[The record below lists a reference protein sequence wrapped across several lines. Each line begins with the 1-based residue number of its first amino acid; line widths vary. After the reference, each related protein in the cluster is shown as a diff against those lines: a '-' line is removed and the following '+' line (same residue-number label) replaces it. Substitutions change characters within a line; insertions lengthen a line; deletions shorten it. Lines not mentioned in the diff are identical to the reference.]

1 MLGIVFLSSALR
13 EKGLPQD
20 FLGFVHLDDESD
32 LLCQSRMC
40 GHPRSNGRFPKFGE
54 IGLAPESWVP
64 GSSARFNRTECGS
77 EIECRR
83 VKTFSLLAAAGGS
96 SIKGYF
102 PMKILVA
109 DKISPK
115 GVAYLRQ
122 QPGFEV
128 IEAYGSSP
136 EKILELVKDVHA
148 IAVRSE
154 TKITRAVL
162 EAAPLLKVVGRAGVG
177 VDNVDVDAA
186 TERGVVVMNT
196 PAGNTV
202 ATAELTFTHIL
213 CGARPVAQAAASMKT
228 GQWDRKSFS
237 GIELFKKTLG
247 VVGLGRIG
255 GEVAKR
261 AQAFG
266 MTVLAYDPYLSPARA
281 KAMQVE
287 SVTLDE
293 LLAKSDYITVHM
305 PMTDDTH
312 HMIDEAAFEKCKKG
326 LRIFNCARGGII
338 KETAL
343 IAALKSGKVAAA
355 GLDVFEE
362 EPLAKESELRS
373 LPNVVLTPHL
383 GASTTEAQEAVGIE
397 VAEQIADLLVSGAVR
412 NAVNLPSVD
421 AATAKMLAPYID
433 LGAKLGTLVQQI
445 APQQIATLRI
455 VYAGKIVDI
464 DANAITRSIERG
476 FLRRISEDVNTV
488 NAPFVLQRLGI
499 QAEVVKS
506 NVACDYAELITVEA
520 VTATGELFSASG
532 TLIGKTNE
540 PRIVGINGREVE
552 VAAEG
557 KLLVLEN
564 VDQPGMVGAVGT
576 LLGKDKVNIADMSLS
591 RLTPGG
597 TAYMVVR
604 VDNEPSEA
612 ARKEIKGNPAIKQ
625 AKFIQL

>member
-1 MLGIVFLSSALR
+1 MRERVLTMKGEDEGSNERRGQGDLSVGRLR
-13 EKGLPQD
+13 ESVFAGWKI
-20 FLGFVHLDDESD
+20 SAD
-32 LLCQSRMC
+32 LA
-40 GHPRSNGRFPKFGE
+40 GGT
-54 IGLAPESWVP
+54 
-64 GSSARFNRTECGS
+64 SA
-77 EIECRR
+77 
-83 VKTFSLLAAAGGS
+83 TFSLLAGARGS
-96 SIKGYF
+96 SLAGYL

-122 QPGFEV
+122 QEGFEV

-136 EKILELVKDVHA
+136 EKVLELVKDVHA

-213 CGARPVAQAAASMKT
+213 CGARPVSQAAASMKA

-287 SVTLDE
+287 PVTLDE

-312 HMIDEAAFEKCKKG
+312 HMIGEAAFEKCKKG

-355 GLDVFEE
+355 GLDVFED
-362 EPLAKESELRS
+362 EPLAKDSELRS

-421 AATAKMLAPYID
+421 AATAKLLAPYLD
-433 LGAKLGTLVQQI
+433 LGTKLGTLVQQI
-445 APQQIATLRI
+445 ATQQVATLRI
-455 VYAGKIVDI
+455 TYAGKIVDL

-506 NVACDYAELITVEA
+506 STPCNYAELITVEA
-520 VTATGELFSASG
+520 VAASGEVFGASG
-532 TLIGKTNE
+532 TLMGKTNE

-564 VDQPGMVGAVGT
+564 LDQPGMVGSVGT

-604 VDNEPSEA
+604 VDTEPSEA
-612 ARKEIKGNPAIKQ
+612 ARNELKNNPAIKQ
-625 AKFIQL
+625 AKFVQL

>member
-1 MLGIVFLSSALR
+1 MRERVLTMKGEDEGSNERRGQGDLSVGRLR
-13 EKGLPQD
+13 ESVFAGWKI
-20 FLGFVHLDDESD
+20 SAD
-32 LLCQSRMC
+32 LA
-40 GHPRSNGRFPKFGE
+40 GGT
-54 IGLAPESWVP
+54 
-64 GSSARFNRTECGS
+64 SA
-77 EIECRR
+77 
-83 VKTFSLLAAAGGS
+83 TFSLLAGARGS
-96 SIKGYF
+96 SLAGYL

-122 QPGFEV
+122 QEGFEV

-136 EKILELVKDVHA
+136 EKVLELVKDVHA

-213 CGARPVAQAAASMKT
+213 CGARPVSQAAASMKA

-287 SVTLDE
+287 PVTLDE

-312 HMIDEAAFEKCKKG
+312 HMIGEAAFEKCKKG

-355 GLDVFEE
+355 GLDVFED
-362 EPLAKESELRS
+362 EPLAKDSELRS

-397 VAEQIADLLVSGAVR
+397 VAEQIAELLVSGAVR

-421 AATAKMLAPYID
+421 AATAKLLAPYLD
-433 LGAKLGTLVQQI
+433 LGTKLGTLVQQI
-445 APQQIATLRI
+445 ATQQVATLRI
-455 VYAGKIVDI
+455 TYAGKIVDL

-506 NVACDYAELITVEA
+506 STPCNYAELITVEA
-520 VTATGELFSASG
+520 VAASGEVFGASG
-532 TLIGKTNE
+532 TLMGKTNE

-564 VDQPGMVGAVGT
+564 LDQPGMVGSVGT

-604 VDNEPSEA
+604 VDTEPSEA
-612 ARKEIKGNPAIKQ
+612 ARNELKNNPAIKQ
-625 AKFIQL
+625 AKFVQL